1 MDKMT
6 EAQQEQADDV
16 LDTIIDILHLL
27 DDVRGLDVSSDYD
40 LDKMMDV
47 MYAIR
52 QEYNTNLD

>member
-1 MDKMT
+1 MT

-52 QEYNTNLD
+52 QEYNTNSD

>member
-52 QEYNTNLD
+52 QEYNTNSD